1 MKSLLKYF
9 KGYLWETF
17 LGPVFKLLEAIF
29 ELCVPLIIAHLVDQ
43 VIPKKE
49 TSAVVMTVGVLFLFA
64 SFGVVVAITAQY
76 FSAKA
81 AIGYTQQLT
90 QALYQKIIRL
100 SESQRQTLGESS
112 LITRVTNDTYQVQT
126 GLNIFFRLFLRSP
139 FIVFGAAYMA
149 WQLNAQLAS
158 YLLAMI
164 LVLYLILAVLMGLTA
179 PGYVKIRQ
187 ATDRVVQ
194 VTQEG
199 MAGYRVIRSFN
210 QVEGYLSTYNQVN
223 QNLLG
228 HQLKT
233 GFLAAL
239 TNPLTYLVVNVTTVL
254 VLWQGDWA
262 LGQGLLAK
270 GALVALVNYL
280 TLILGE
286 LIKTTIVLGNL
297 NKAWISA
304 QRIQAVLAMPEEA
317 SDQKTNS
324 QVTRDTSNSTLQA
337 QSLSYTYPGS
347 PMPTIKQVSLQL
359 QEGQWLGLTG
369 VTGAGKTSLIKL
381 LLGILPADRGRLV
394 GPDAEDLAWV
404 PQQAQLF
411 KGTIRS
417 NLLLAQDQASD
428 QDLWQALALA
438 QADDFVAE
446 KGGLDAQVT
455 AFGRNFSGGQRQR
468 LTVARALLK
477 AKKGLILDDATSA
490 LDYATE
496 SRLLSGLKAARPDL
510 MVIMIS
516 QRLNALRFADQIL
529 VLEDGQTTGYGP
541 AQDLVQSNPYYRTLV
556 QTQSQGGDRQ

>member
-1 MKSLLKYF
+1 MKSLWSFF
-9 KGYLWETF
+9 KGYRGVAL
-17 LGPVFKLLEAIF
+17 LGPLLKLAEALLELA
-29 ELCVPLIIAHLVDQ
+29 VPLVVAQIIDRILTGDGAIWGSIALLLGL
-43 VIPKKE
+43 
-49 TSAVVMTVGVLFLFA
+49 ALAGVLM
-64 SFGVVVAITAQY
+64 AITAQY

-81 AIGYTQQLT
+81 AIGYTRQLT
-90 QALYQKIIRL
+90 QALYQKISRL
-100 SESQRQTLGESS
+100 SESQRQTIGESS

-158 YLLAMI
+158 YLLVMI

-223 QNLLG
+223 QSLLG

-317 SDQKTNS
+317 SDQKINS
-324 QVTRDTSNSTLQA
+324 QVTRDTSNSTWQA

-381 LLGILPADRGRLV
+381 LLGILPADQGSLV
-394 GPDAEDLAWV
+394 GPDAEVLAWV

-516 QRLNALRFADQIL
+516 QRLNALRFADDIL
-529 VLEDGQTTGYGP
+529 VLEDGQATGYGP
-541 AQDLVQSNPYYRTLV
+541 AQDLAQSNPYYRTLV

>member
-1 MKSLLKYF
+1 MKSLWSF
-9 KGYLWETF
+9 FEGYRGVAL
-17 LGPVFKLLEAIF
+17 LGPLLKLAEALLELA
-29 ELCVPLIIAHLVDQ
+29 VPLVVAQIIDRILTGDGAIWGSIVLLLGL
-43 VIPKKE
+43 
-49 TSAVVMTVGVLFLFA
+49 ALAGVFM
-64 SFGVVVAITAQY
+64 AITAQY

-81 AIGYTQQLT
+81 AIGYTRQLT
-90 QALYQKIIRL
+90 QALYQKISRL
-100 SESQRQTLGESS
+100 SESQRQTIGESS

-158 YLLAMI
+158 YLLVMI

-304 QRIQAVLAMPEEA
+304 QRIQAVLAMPEE
-317 SDQKTNS
+317 DPGQKTSS
-324 QVTRDTSNSTLQA
+324 QVMRDTSASTWQA
-337 QSLSYTYPGS
+337 QYLSYTYPGS

-381 LLGILPADRGRLV
+381 LLGILPADQGSLA

-417 NLLLAQDQASD
+417 NLLLAQDRASD

-438 QADDFVAE
+438 QAEDFVAE

-468 LTVARALLK
+468 LTLARALLK

-510 MVIMIS
+510 MVIMVS

-541 AQDLVQSNPYYRTLV
+541 AQDLAQSNPYYRTLV
-556 QTQSQGGDRQ
+556 QTQSQRGDRQ

>member
-1 MKSLLKYF
+1 MKSLWSFF
-9 KGYLWETF
+9 KGYRGVAL
-17 LGPVFKLLEAIF
+17 LGPLLKLAEALLELA
-29 ELCVPLIIAHLVDQ
+29 VPLVVAQIIDRILTGDGAIWGSIALLLGL
-43 VIPKKE
+43 
-49 TSAVVMTVGVLFLFA
+49 ALAGVLM
-64 SFGVVVAITAQY
+64 AITAQY

-90 QALYQKIIRL
+90 QALYQKISRL
-100 SESQRQTLGESS
+100 SESQRQSLGESS

-158 YLLAMI
+158 YLLVMI
-164 LVLYLILAVLMGLTA
+164 LALYLILAVLMGLTA

-210 QVEGYLSTYNQVN
+210 QVDGYLTTYDQVN

-304 QRIQAVLAMPEEA
+304 QRIQAVLAMPEEL
-317 SDQKTNS
+317 SDQKTS
-324 QVTRDTSNSTLQA
+324 CQVTGESSDSIWRA
-337 QSLSYTYPGS
+337 QSLTYTYPGS

-381 LLGILPADRGRLV
+381 LLGILPADQGSLA
-394 GPDAEDLAWV
+394 GPEAEDLAWV

-417 NLLLAQDQASD
+417 NLLLAQDRASD

-438 QADDFVAE
+438 QAEDFVAE

-516 QRLNALRFADQIL
+516 QRLNALRFADQVL

-541 AQDLVQSNPYYRTLV
+541 AQDLAQSNPYYRTLV

>member
-1 MKSLLKYF
+1 MKSLWSF
-9 KGYLWETF
+9 FEGYRGVAL
-17 LGPVFKLLEAIF
+17 LGPLLKLAEALLELA
-29 ELCVPLIIAHLVDQ
+29 VPLVVAQIIDRILTGDGAIWGSIVFLLGL
-43 VIPKKE
+43 
-49 TSAVVMTVGVLFLFA
+49 ALAGVLM
-64 SFGVVVAITAQY
+64 AITAQY

-81 AIGYTQQLT
+81 AIGYTRQLN
-90 QALYQKIIRL
+90 QALYQKISRL
-100 SESQRQTLGESS
+100 SESQRQTIGESS
-112 LITRVTNDTYQVQT
+112 LITRVTNDSYQVQT

-158 YLLAMI
+158 YLLVMI

-179 PGYVKIRQ
+179 PGYAKIRQ

-210 QVEGYLSTYNQVN
+210 QVDGYLTTYDQVN

-304 QRIQAVLAMPEEA
+304 QRIQAVLTMPEE
-317 SDQKTNS
+317 DPGKKTSS
-324 QVTRDTSNSTLQA
+324 QVTRDTSDSTWQA

-381 LLGILPADRGRLV
+381 LLGILPADQGSLV
-394 GPDAEDLAWV
+394 GPDAENLAWV
-404 PQQAQLF
+404 SQQAQLF

-417 NLLLAQDQASD
+417 NLLLAQDRASD

-496 SRLLSGLKAARPDL
+496 SRLLSGLKSARPDL
-510 MVIMIS
+510 MVIMVS

-541 AQDLVQSNPYYRTLV
+541 AQDLAQSNPYYRTLV

>member
-1 MKSLLKYF
+1 MKSLWSFF
-9 KGYLWETF
+9 KGYRGVAL
-17 LGPVFKLLEAIF
+17 LGPLLKLAEALLELA
-29 ELCVPLIIAHLVDQ
+29 VPLVVAQIIDRILTGDGAIWGSIVFLLGL
-43 VIPKKE
+43 
-49 TSAVVMTVGVLFLFA
+49 ALAGVLM
-64 SFGVVVAITAQY
+64 AITAQY

-90 QALYQKIIRL
+90 QALYQKISRL
-100 SESQRQTLGESS
+100 SESQRQTIGESS
-112 LITRVTNDTYQVQT
+112 LITRVTNDSYQVQT

-149 WQLNAQLAS
+149 WQLNGQLAS
-158 YLLAMI
+158 YLLVMI
-164 LVLYLILAVLMGLTA
+164 LALYLILAVLMGLTA

-210 QVEGYLSTYNQVN
+210 QVDGYLSTYNQVN

-304 QRIQAVLAMPEEA
+304 QRIQAVLAMPEELSA
-317 SDQKTNS
+317 QKTSS
-324 QVTRDTSNSTLQA
+324 QVTGENSDSIWRA
-337 QSLSYTYPGS
+337 QSLTYTYPGS

-381 LLGILPADRGRLV
+381 LLGILPADQGSLA

-417 NLLLAQDQASD
+417 NLLLAQDRASD

-438 QADDFVAE
+438 QAADFVAE

-477 AKKGLILDDATSA
+477 AQKGLILDDATSA

-510 MVIMIS
+510 MVIMVS

-541 AQDLVQSNPYYRTLV
+541 AQELAQSNPYYRTLV

>member
-1 MKSLLKYF
+1 MKSLLSFF
-9 KGYLWETF
+9 KGYRGVAL
-17 LGPVFKLLEAIF
+17 LGPLLKLAEALLELA
-29 ELCVPLIIAHLVDQ
+29 VPLVVAQIIDRILTGDGAIWGSIALLLGL
-43 VIPKKE
+43 
-49 TSAVVMTVGVLFLFA
+49 ALAGVLM
-64 SFGVVVAITAQY
+64 AITAQY

-81 AIGYTQQLT
+81 AIGYTRQLT
-90 QALYQKIIRL
+90 HALYQKISRL
-100 SESQRQTLGESS
+100 SESQRQTIGESS

-158 YLLAMI
+158 YLLVMI
-164 LVLYLILAVLMGLTA
+164 LALYLILAVLMGLTA

-210 QVEGYLSTYNQVN
+210 QVDGYLTTYDQVN

-228 HQLKT
+228 YQLKT

-304 QRIQAVLAMPEEA
+304 QRIQAVLAMPEEL
-317 SDQKTNS
+317 SDQKAS
-324 QVTRDTSNSTLQA
+324 CQVTGASSDSIWRA
-337 QSLSYTYPGS
+337 QSLTYTYPGS
-347 PMPTIKQVSLQL
+347 PMPTINQVSLQL

-381 LLGILPADRGRLV
+381 LLGILPADQGILA

-417 NLLLAQDQASD
+417 NLLLAQDKASD

-510 MVIMIS
+510 MVIMVS

-529 VLEDGQTTGYGP
+529 VLEDGQATGYGP
-541 AQDLVQSNPYYRTLV
+541 AQELAQSNPYYRTLV

>member
-1 MKSLLKYF
+1 MKSLWSFF
-9 KGYLWETF
+9 KGYRGVAL
-17 LGPVFKLLEAIF
+17 LGPLLKLAEALLELA
-29 ELCVPLIIAHLVDQ
+29 VPLVVAQIIDRILTGDGAIWGSIVFLLGLALAG
-43 VIPKKE
+43 VI
-49 TSAVVMTVGVLFLFA
+49 M
-64 SFGVVVAITAQY
+64 AITAQY

-90 QALYQKIIRL
+90 QALYQKISRL
-100 SESQRQTLGESS
+100 SESQRQSLGESS

-158 YLLAMI
+158 YLLVMI
-164 LVLYLILAVLMGLTA
+164 LALYLILAVLMGLTA

-210 QVEGYLSTYNQVN
+210 QVDGYLSTYDQVN

-297 NKAWISA
+297 NKAWISV
-304 QRIQAVLAMPEEA
+304 QRIQAVLAMPEE
-317 SDQKTNS
+317 DPGQKTNS
-324 QVTRDTSNSTLQA
+324 QVTRGTSASTWQA
-337 QSLSYTYPGS
+337 QSLSYTYPSS

-381 LLGILPADRGRLV
+381 LLGILPADQGSLA

-417 NLLLAQDQASD
+417 NLLLAQDKASD

-438 QADDFVAE
+438 QAEDFVAE

-510 MVIMIS
+510 MVIMVS

-529 VLEDGQTTGYGP
+529 VLEDGQATGYGP
-541 AQDLVQSNPYYRTLV
+541 AQELAQSNPYYRTLV

>member
-1 MKSLLKYF
+1 MKSLWSFF
-9 KGYLWETF
+9 KGYRGVAL
-17 LGPVFKLLEAIF
+17 LGPLLKLAEALLELA
-29 ELCVPLIIAHLVDQ
+29 VPLVVAQIIDRILTGDGAIWGSIALLLGLALAG
-43 VIPKKE
+43 VI
-49 TSAVVMTVGVLFLFA
+49 M
-64 SFGVVVAITAQY
+64 AITAQY

-81 AIGYTQQLT
+81 AICYTRQLT
-90 QALYQKIIRL
+90 QALYQKISRL

-149 WQLNAQLAS
+149 WKLNAQLAS
-158 YLLAMI
+158 YLLVMI

-199 MAGYRVIRSFN
+199 MAGYRVIWSFN
-210 QVEGYLSTYNQVN
+210 QVDGYLSTYNQVN

-317 SDQKTNS
+317 SDQKINS
-324 QVTRDTSNSTLQA
+324 QVTRDTSNSTWQA

-381 LLGILPADRGRLV
+381 LLGILPADQGRLV

-516 QRLNALRFADQIL
+516 QRLNALRFADDIL
-529 VLEDGQTTGYGP
+529 VLEDGQATGYGP
-541 AQDLVQSNPYYRTLV
+541 AQDLAQSNSYYRTLV
-556 QTQSQGGDRQ
+556 QTQSQGGDRP

>member
-1 MKSLLKYF
+1 MKSLWSFF
-9 KGYLWETF
+9 KGYRGVAL
-17 LGPVFKLLEAIF
+17 LGPLLKLAEALLELA
-29 ELCVPLIIAHLVDQ
+29 VPLVVAQIIDRILTGDGAIWGSIALLLGL
-43 VIPKKE
+43 
-49 TSAVVMTVGVLFLFA
+49 ALAGVLM
-64 SFGVVVAITAQY
+64 AITAQY

-81 AIGYTQQLT
+81 AIGYTRQLT
-90 QALYQKIIRL
+90 QALYQKISRL
-100 SESQRQTLGESS
+100 SESQRQSLGESS

-149 WQLNAQLAS
+149 WKLNAQLAS
-158 YLLAMI
+158 YLLVMI

-210 QVEGYLSTYNQVN
+210 QVDGYLSTYNQVN
-223 QNLLG
+223 QSLLG

-324 QVTRDTSNSTLQA
+324 QVTRDTDASTWQA

-381 LLGILPADRGRLV
+381 LLGILPADQGRLV

-428 QDLWQALALA
+428 QELWQALALA

-510 MVIMIS
+510 MVIMVS

-529 VLEDGQTTGYGP
+529 VLEEGQATGYGP
-541 AQDLVQSNPYYRTLV
+541 AQELAQSNPYYRTLV

>member
-1 MKSLLKYF
+1 MKSLWSSF
-9 KGYLWETF
+9 KGYRGVAL
-17 LGPVFKLLEAIF
+17 LGPLLKLAEALLELA
-29 ELCVPLIIAHLVDQ
+29 VPLVVAQIIDRILTGDGAIWGSIALLLGLALAG
-43 VIPKKE
+43 VI
-49 TSAVVMTVGVLFLFA
+49 M
-64 SFGVVVAITAQY
+64 AITAQY

-81 AIGYTQQLT
+81 AICYTRQLT
-90 QALYQKIIRL
+90 QALYQKISRL

-149 WQLNAQLAS
+149 WKLNAQLAS
-158 YLLAMI
+158 YLLVMI

-210 QVEGYLSTYNQVN
+210 QVDGYLSTYNQVN

-324 QVTRDTSNSTLQA
+324 QVTRDTSNSTWQA

-496 SRLLSGLKAARPDL
+496 SRLLSGLKAARPDH
-510 MVIMIS
+510 MVIMVS

-541 AQDLVQSNPYYRTLV
+541 AQDLAQSNPYYRTLV

>member
-1 MKSLLKYF
+1 MKSLLSFF
-9 KGYLWETF
+9 KGYRGVAL
-17 LGPVFKLLEAIF
+17 LGPLLKLAEALLELA
-29 ELCVPLIIAHLVDQ
+29 VPLVVAQIIDRILTGDGAIWGSIALLLGL
-43 VIPKKE
+43 
-49 TSAVVMTVGVLFLFA
+49 ALAGVFM
-64 SFGVVVAITAQY
+64 AITAQY

-81 AIGYTQQLT
+81 AIGYTRQLT
-90 QALYQKIIRL
+90 QALYQKISRL
-100 SESQRQTLGESS
+100 SESQRQSLGESS

-158 YLLAMI
+158 YLLVMI
-164 LVLYLILAVLMGLTA
+164 LALYLILAVLMGLTA

-210 QVEGYLSTYNQVN
+210 QVEGYLTTYDQVN
-223 QNLLG
+223 QSLLG

-233 GFLAAL
+233 GLLAAL

-304 QRIQAVLAMPEEA
+304 QRIQAVLAMPEEDL
-317 SDQKTNS
+317 DQKTSS
-324 QVTRDTSNSTLQA
+324 QVTGESSDSIWRA
-337 QSLSYTYPGS
+337 QSLTYTYPGS

-381 LLGILPADRGRLV
+381 LLGILPADQGSLA
-394 GPDAEDLAWV
+394 GPEAEDLAWV

-417 NLLLAQDQASD
+417 NLLLAQDRASD

-510 MVIMIS
+510 MVIMVS

-529 VLEDGQTTGYGP
+529 VLEDGQATGYGP
-541 AQDLVQSNPYYRTLV
+541 AQELAQSNPYYRTLV

>member
-1 MKSLLKYF
+1 MKSLWSFF
-9 KGYLWETF
+9 KGYRGVAL
-17 LGPVFKLLEAIF
+17 LGPLLKLAEALLELA
-29 ELCVPLIIAHLVDQ
+29 VPLVVAQIIDRILTGDGAIWGSIVFLLGL
-43 VIPKKE
+43 
-49 TSAVVMTVGVLFLFA
+49 ALAGVLM
-64 SFGVVVAITAQY
+64 AITAQY

-90 QALYQKIIRL
+90 QALYQKISRL
-100 SESQRQTLGESS
+100 SESQRQSLGESS

-158 YLLAMI
+158 YLLVMI

-210 QVEGYLSTYNQVN
+210 QVESYLTTYDQVN

-304 QRIQAVLAMPEEA
+304 QRIQAVLAMPEE
-317 SDQKTNS
+317 DPGQKTSS
-324 QVTRDTSNSTLQA
+324 QVTRDTSASTWQA
-337 QSLSYTYPGS
+337 QSLSYTYPNS

-381 LLGILPADRGRLV
+381 LLGILPADQGSLA

-417 NLLLAQDQASD
+417 NLLLAQDRASD

-477 AKKGLILDDATSA
+477 AQKGLILDDATSA

-529 VLEDGQTTGYGP
+529 VLEDGQATGYGP
-541 AQDLVQSNPYYRTLV
+541 AQELAQSNPYYRTLV
-556 QTQSQGGDRQ
+556 QTQSHGGDRQ

>member
-1 MKSLLKYF
+1 MKSLWSF
-9 KGYLWETF
+9 FEGYRGVAL
-17 LGPVFKLLEAIF
+17 LGPLLKLAEALLELA
-29 ELCVPLIIAHLVDQ
+29 VPLVVAQIIDRILTGDGAIWGSIVLLLGL
-43 VIPKKE
+43 
-49 TSAVVMTVGVLFLFA
+49 ALAGVFM
-64 SFGVVVAITAQY
+64 AITAQY

-81 AIGYTQQLT
+81 AIGYTRQLT
-90 QALYQKIIRL
+90 QALYQKISRL
-100 SESQRQTLGESS
+100 SESQRQTIGESS
-112 LITRVTNDTYQVQT
+112 LITRVTNDSYQVQT

-158 YLLAMI
+158 YLLVMI
-164 LVLYLILAVLMGLTA
+164 LALYLILAVLMGLTA

-187 ATDRVVQ
+187 ATDRVAQ

-210 QVEGYLSTYNQVN
+210 QVDGYLTTYNQVN

-262 LGQGLLAK
+262 LDQGLLAK

-304 QRIQAVLAMPEEA
+304 QRIQAVLAMPEE
-317 SDQKTNS
+317 DPGQKTSS
-324 QVTRDTSNSTLQA
+324 QVTRDTSDSTWQA
-337 QSLSYTYPGS
+337 QYLSYTYPGS
-347 PMPTIKQVSLQL
+347 PMPTIKQVSLQF

-381 LLGILPADRGRLV
+381 LLGILPADQGSLA

-417 NLLLAQDQASD
+417 NLLLAQDRASD
-428 QDLWQALALA
+428 QDLWQAMALA

-510 MVIMIS
+510 MVIMVS
-516 QRLNALRFADQIL
+516 QRLNALRFADDIL

-541 AQDLVQSNPYYRTLV
+541 AQDLAQSNPYYRTLV

>member
-1 MKSLLKYF
+1 
-9 KGYLWETF
+9 
-17 LGPVFKLLEAIF
+17 
-29 ELCVPLIIAHLVDQ
+29 
-43 VIPKKE
+43 
-49 TSAVVMTVGVLFLFA
+49 
-64 SFGVVVAITAQY
+64 
-76 FSAKA
+76 
-81 AIGYTQQLT
+81 
-90 QALYQKIIRL
+90 
-100 SESQRQTLGESS
+100 
-112 LITRVTNDTYQVQT
+112 
-126 GLNIFFRLFLRSP
+126 
-139 FIVFGAAYMA
+139 MA

-158 YLLAMI
+158 YLLVMI

-179 PGYVKIRQ
+179 PGYAKIRQ

-210 QVEGYLSTYNQVN
+210 QVDGYLTTYDQVN

-262 LGQGLLAK
+262 LDQGLLAK

-304 QRIQAVLAMPEEA
+304 QRIQAVLAMPEE
-317 SDQKTNS
+317 DPGQKTSS
-324 QVTRDTSNSTLQA
+324 QVTRDTSASTWQA
-337 QSLSYTYPGS
+337 QYLSYTYPGS

-381 LLGILPADRGRLV
+381 LLGILLV
-394 GPDAEDLAWV
+394 DQGSLAGPDAEDLAWV

-417 NLLLAQDQASD
+417 NLLLAQDKASD

-510 MVIMIS
+510 MVIMVS
-516 QRLNALRFADQIL
+516 QRLNALRFADDIL

-541 AQDLVQSNPYYRTLV
+541 AQDLAQSNPYYRTLV

>member
-1 MKSLLKYF
+1 MKSLWSFF
-9 KGYLWETF
+9 KGYRGVAL
-17 LGPVFKLLEAIF
+17 LGPVLKLAEALLELA
-29 ELCVPLIIAHLVDQ
+29 VPLVVAQIIDRILTGDGAIWGSIALLLGL
-43 VIPKKE
+43 
-49 TSAVVMTVGVLFLFA
+49 ALAGVLM
-64 SFGVVVAITAQY
+64 AITAQY

-210 QVEGYLSTYNQVN
+210 QVDGYLSTYNQVN
-223 QNLLG
+223 QSLLG
-228 HQLKT
+228 NQLKT

-317 SDQKTNS
+317 SDQKINS
-324 QVTRDTSNSTLQA
+324 QVTRDTSNSTWQA

-381 LLGILPADRGRLV
+381 LLGILPADQGRLV
-394 GPDAEDLAWV
+394 GPEAEDLAWV

-417 NLLLAQDQASD
+417 NLLLAQGRASD

-446 KGGLDAQVT
+446 KGGLDVQVT

-541 AQDLVQSNPYYRTLV
+541 AQDLAQSNPYYRTLV
-556 QTQSQGGDRQ
+556 QTQSQGGDRP

>member
-1 MKSLLKYF
+1 MKSLWSFF
-9 KGYLWETF
+9 KGYRGVAL
-17 LGPVFKLLEAIF
+17 LGPLLKLAEALLELA
-29 ELCVPLIIAHLVDQ
+29 VPLVVAQIIDRILTGDGAIWGSIALLLGLALAG
-43 VIPKKE
+43 VI
-49 TSAVVMTVGVLFLFA
+49 M
-64 SFGVVVAITAQY
+64 AITAQY

-81 AIGYTQQLT
+81 AICYTRQLT
-90 QALYQKIIRL
+90 QALYQKISRL

-149 WQLNAQLAS
+149 WKLNAQLAS
-158 YLLAMI
+158 YLLVMI

-210 QVEGYLSTYNQVN
+210 QVDGYLSTYNQVN

-324 QVTRDTSNSTLQA
+324 QVTRDTSNSTWQA

-516 QRLNALRFADQIL
+516 QRLNALRFADDIL
-529 VLEDGQTTGYGP
+529 VLEDGQATGYGP
-541 AQDLVQSNPYYRTLV
+541 AQDLAQSNPYYRTLV
-556 QTQSQGGDRQ
+556 QTQSQGGDRP

>member
-1 MKSLLKYF
+1 MKSLWSFF
-9 KGYLWETF
+9 KGYRGVAL
-17 LGPVFKLLEAIF
+17 LGPLLKLAEALLELA
-29 ELCVPLIIAHLVDQ
+29 VPLVVAQIIDRILTGDGAIWGSIALLLGLALAG
-43 VIPKKE
+43 VI
-49 TSAVVMTVGVLFLFA
+49 M
-64 SFGVVVAITAQY
+64 AITAQY

-81 AIGYTQQLT
+81 AIGYTRQLT
-90 QALYQKIIRL
+90 QALYQKISRL
-100 SESQRQTLGESS
+100 SESQRQSLGESS

-149 WQLNAQLAS
+149 WKLNAQLAS
-158 YLLAMI
+158 YLLVMI

-254 VLWQGDWA
+254 VLWKGDWA

-324 QVTRDTSNSTLQA
+324 QVTRDTSNSTWQA

-381 LLGILPADRGRLV
+381 LLGILPADQGRLV

>member
-1 MKSLLKYF
+1 MKSLWSFF
-9 KGYLWETF
+9 KGYRGVAL
-17 LGPVFKLLEAIF
+17 LGPLLKLAEALLELA
-29 ELCVPLIIAHLVDQ
+29 VPLVVAQIIDRILTGDGAIWGSIALLLGL
-43 VIPKKE
+43 
-49 TSAVVMTVGVLFLFA
+49 ALAGVLM
-64 SFGVVVAITAQY
+64 AITAQY

-90 QALYQKIIRL
+90 QALYQKISRL
-100 SESQRQTLGESS
+100 SESQRQSLGESS

-158 YLLAMI
+158 YLLVMI
-164 LVLYLILAVLMGLTA
+164 LALYLILAVLMGLTA

-210 QVEGYLSTYNQVN
+210 QVDGYLSTYDQVN

-304 QRIQAVLAMPEEA
+304 QRIQAVLAMPEEL
-317 SDQKTNS
+317 SDQKTS
-324 QVTRDTSNSTLQA
+324 CQVTQDTSDSTWQA

-347 PMPTIKQVSLQL
+347 PMPTINQVSLQL

-381 LLGILPADRGRLV
+381 LLGILPADQGSLA

-417 NLLLAQDQASD
+417 NLLLAQDRASD

-510 MVIMIS
+510 MVIMAS

-541 AQDLVQSNPYYRTLV
+541 AQELAQSNPYYRTLV

>member
-1 MKSLLKYF
+1 MKSLWSFF
-9 KGYLWETF
+9 KGYRGVAL
-17 LGPVFKLLEAIF
+17 LGPLLKLAEALLELA
-29 ELCVPLIIAHLVDQ
+29 VPLVVAQIIDRILTGDGAIWGSIVFLLGL
-43 VIPKKE
+43 
-49 TSAVVMTVGVLFLFA
+49 ALAGVLM
-64 SFGVVVAITAQY
+64 AITAQY

-90 QALYQKIIRL
+90 QALYQKISRL
-100 SESQRQTLGESS
+100 SESQRQTIGESS
-112 LITRVTNDTYQVQT
+112 LITRVTNDSYQVQT

-158 YLLAMI
+158 YLLVMI

-187 ATDRVVQ
+187 ATDQIVQ

-210 QVEGYLSTYNQVN
+210 QVDGYLTTYNQVN

-304 QRIQAVLAMPEEA
+304 QRIQAVLAMPEEDL
-317 SDQKTNS
+317 DQKTSS
-324 QVTRDTSNSTLQA
+324 QVTGESSDSIWRA
-337 QSLSYTYPGS
+337 QSLTYTYPGS

-381 LLGILPADRGRLV
+381 LLGILPADQGSLA

-417 NLLLAQDQASD
+417 NLLLAQDKASD

-477 AKKGLILDDATSA
+477 AQKGLILDDATSA

-510 MVIMIS
+510 MVIMVS

-529 VLEDGQTTGYGP
+529 VLEDGQATGYGP
-541 AQDLVQSNPYYRTLV
+541 AQELAQSNPYYRTLV

>member
-1 MKSLLKYF
+1 MKSLWSFF
-9 KGYLWETF
+9 KGYRGVAL
-17 LGPVFKLLEAIF
+17 LGPLLKLAEALLELA
-29 ELCVPLIIAHLVDQ
+29 VPLVVAQIIDRILTGDGAIWGSIALLLGL
-43 VIPKKE
+43 
-49 TSAVVMTVGVLFLFA
+49 ALAGVLM
-64 SFGVVVAITAQY
+64 AITAQY

-81 AIGYTQQLT
+81 AIGYTRQLT
-90 QALYQKIIRL
+90 QALYQKISRL
-100 SESQRQTLGESS
+100 SESQRQTIGESS

-158 YLLAMI
+158 YLLVMI

-187 ATDRVVQ
+187 AIDRVVQ

-223 QNLLG
+223 QSLLG

-324 QVTRDTSNSTLQA
+324 QVTRDTSNSTWQA

-468 LTVARALLK
+468 LTLARALLK

-529 VLEDGQTTGYGP
+529 VLEEGQTTGYGP
-541 AQDLVQSNPYYRTLV
+541 AQDLAQSNPYYRTLV

>member
-1 MKSLLKYF
+1 MKSLWSFF
-9 KGYLWETF
+9 KGYRGVAL
-17 LGPVFKLLEAIF
+17 LGPLLKLAEALLELA
-29 ELCVPLIIAHLVDQ
+29 VPLVVAQIIDRILTGDGAIWGSIALLLGL
-43 VIPKKE
+43 
-49 TSAVVMTVGVLFLFA
+49 ALAGVLM
-64 SFGVVVAITAQY
+64 AITAQY

-81 AIGYTQQLT
+81 AIGYTRQLT
-90 QALYQKIIRL
+90 QALYQKISRL
-100 SESQRQTLGESS
+100 SESQRQTIGESS

>member
-1 MKSLLKYF
+1 MKSLWSFF
-9 KGYLWETF
+9 KGYRGVAL
-17 LGPVFKLLEAIF
+17 LGPLLKLAEALLELA
-29 ELCVPLIIAHLVDQ
+29 VPLVVAQIIDRILTGDGAIWGSIVFLLGL
-43 VIPKKE
+43 
-49 TSAVVMTVGVLFLFA
+49 ALAGVLM
-64 SFGVVVAITAQY
+64 AITAQY

-90 QALYQKIIRL
+90 QALYQKISRL
-100 SESQRQTLGESS
+100 SESQRQSLGESS
-112 LITRVTNDTYQVQT
+112 LITRVTNDTYQVQI

-139 FIVFGAAYMA
+139 FIVFGAAYMS

-158 YLLAMI
+158 YLLVMI
-164 LVLYLILAVLMGLTA
+164 LALYLILAVLMGLTA
-179 PGYVKIRQ
+179 PGCVKIRQ

-210 QVEGYLSTYNQVN
+210 QVEGYLTTYDQVN
-223 QNLLG
+223 QSLLG

-304 QRIQAVLAMPEEA
+304 QRIQTVLAMPEEL
-317 SDQKTNS
+317 SDQKTS
-324 QVTRDTSNSTLQA
+324 CQVTRDTSDSTWQA

-347 PMPTIKQVSLQL
+347 PMPTINQVSLQL

-381 LLGILPADRGRLV
+381 LLGILPADQGSLA
-394 GPDAEDLAWV
+394 GPEAEDLAWV

-417 NLLLAQDQASD
+417 NLLLAQDRASD

-510 MVIMIS
+510 MVIMAS

-529 VLEDGQTTGYGP
+529 VLEDGQATGYGP
-541 AQDLVQSNPYYRTLV
+541 AQELAQSNPYYRTLV

>member
-1 MKSLLKYF
+1 MKSLWSF
-9 KGYLWETF
+9 FEGYRGVAL
-17 LGPVFKLLEAIF
+17 LGPLLKLAEALLELA
-29 ELCVPLIIAHLVDQ
+29 VPLVVAQIIDRILTGDGAIWGSIVFLLGL
-43 VIPKKE
+43 
-49 TSAVVMTVGVLFLFA
+49 ALAGVLM
-64 SFGVVVAITAQY
+64 AITAQY

-81 AIGYTQQLT
+81 AIGYTRQLN
-90 QALYQKIIRL
+90 QALYQKISRL
-100 SESQRQTLGESS
+100 SESQRQTIGESS
-112 LITRVTNDTYQVQT
+112 LITRVTNDSYQVQT

-158 YLLAMI
+158 YLLVMI

-179 PGYVKIRQ
+179 PGYAKIRQ

-210 QVEGYLSTYNQVN
+210 QVDGYLTTYDQVN

-304 QRIQAVLAMPEEA
+304 QRIQAVLTMPEE
-317 SDQKTNS
+317 DPGKKTSS
-324 QVTRDTSNSTLQA
+324 QVTRDTSDSTWQA

-381 LLGILPADRGRLV
+381 LLGILPADQGSLV
-394 GPDAEDLAWV
+394 GPDAENLAWV
-404 PQQAQLF
+404 SQQAQLF

-417 NLLLAQDQASD
+417 NLLLAQDRASD

-510 MVIMIS
+510 MVIMVS

-541 AQDLVQSNPYYRTLV
+541 AQDLAQSNPYYRTLV

>member
-1 MKSLLKYF
+1 MKSLWSFF
-9 KGYLWETF
+9 KGYRGVAL
-17 LGPVFKLLEAIF
+17 LGPLLKLAEALLELA
-29 ELCVPLIIAHLVDQ
+29 VPLVVAQIIDRILTGDGAIWGSIVLLLGL
-43 VIPKKE
+43 
-49 TSAVVMTVGVLFLFA
+49 ALAGVLM
-64 SFGVVVAITAQY
+64 AITAQY

-81 AIGYTQQLT
+81 AIGYTRQLT
-90 QALYQKIIRL
+90 QALYQKISRL
-100 SESQRQTLGESS
+100 SESQRQILGESS

-158 YLLAMI
+158 YLLVMI

-210 QVEGYLSTYNQVN
+210 QVDGYLSTYDQVN
-223 QNLLG
+223 QSLLG